1 MELNF
6 MKAALFAGIKNLRVE
21 ELPIQKIND
30 DEIIIK
36 VNACGVC
43 GTDYH
48 IYNGEAPAK
57 APVVIGHE
65 YAGEVVESGINA
77 AEYKAGDKVVVDPNI
92 YCGYCIFCREGK
104 INLCENLKALGVTIN
119 GGMAQYSIVPKRQA
133 YLLPRN
139 FPINNAVFTEPLS
152 CCIHG
157 IEQAEVKMGDSVAV
171 LGMGTIGL
179 LMVQLA
185 RINGASKIIAI
196 DPITEKCKIAETLH
210 VDAALDPSN
219 QYFLSD
225 YESITSGGADV
236 VIECVGSQPAAE
248 LAFKLAKKGGRV
260 IIFGLADPSAAISL
274 NLQSVFHKELTIKSS
289 LLNPFTFQKAVDLLV
304 SKKVHV
310 DILNLSEIPLQTE
323 SLDSLFSGIKDKTV
337 IKYMV
342 IPGE

>member
-1 MELNF
+1 

-21 ELPIQKIND
+21 EMPIQKINE

-36 VNACGVC
+36 VSACGVC

-77 AEYKAGDKVVVDPNI
+77 AEYKAGDKVVIDPNI
-92 YCGYCIFCREGK
+92 YCGYCSFCREGK

-119 GGMAQYSIVPKRQA
+119 GGMAQYSVVPKKQA
-133 YLLPRN
+133 YLLPSN
-139 FPINNAVFTEPLS
+139 FPINNAVFAEPLS

-157 IEQAEVKMGDSVAV
+157 IEQAEVKMGDTVAV

-179 LMVQLA
+179 LMIQLA

-196 DPITEKCKIAETLH
+196 DPVTEKCKLAWTLH
-210 VDAALDPSN
+210 VDAALDPSDK
-219 QYFLSD
+219 YFLSD
-225 YESITSGGADV
+225 FENITSGGADI
-236 VIECVGSQPAAE
+236 VIECAGNQSAAE
-248 LAFKLAKKGGRV
+248 LAFKLVKKGGKV
-260 IIFGLADPSAAISL
+260 IIFGLADPAAAISL

-304 SKKVHV
+304 QEKVLV
-310 DILNLSEIPLQTE
+310 DILNPVAIPLQSQ
-323 SLDSLFSGIKDKTV
+323 SLDSLFSNARDKTV
-337 IKYMV
+337 TKYMV
-342 IPGE
+342 LPE